1 MPWHEVVDSDWQHIE
16 WRYEVEQTQE
26 TLTPFE
32 REVIIEALSEYV
44 DSLRTVH
51 VRTGGDAVRL
61 RRRDVAADL
70 VLRLA

>member
-1 MPWHEVVDSDWQHIE
+1 M
-16 WRYEVEQTQE
+16 EQTQE

-44 DSLRTVH
+44 DSLRSVH